1 MRSDN
6 WLLTIMLF
14 TKRNFGIQK
23 TKLFSSL
30 FENYLHQDETV
41 KPFYKYHIGKK
52 EFESFITEENFKYLN
67 RPVLVESLLKQSQ
80 LVNNSTLKTIDSIN
94 QLNNDNTYTVT
105 TGHQLCLFTGPLYF
119 IYKIIS
125 TINLCKTLTEKF
137 PNKNF
142 VPVYW
147 MASEDHDFEE
157 INHANV
163 FGKKVV
169 WSSEEKGGVGN
180 FKTETLKDG
189 IAELKTILGDTENTT
204 SLIELFT
211 NAYLKNENL
220 ADATRYLVNELFGNY
235 GLVTLDGNDKDLKG
249 LFKEEFKTDVFKNTS
264 FEVVSETINQ
274 LKENYSAQV
283 SPRLI
288 NLFYTDSNIRER
300 IEKQHDRYQVLNT
313 EISFSK
319 KELEN
324 IIDTS
329 PEKLSPNVVLRPLY
343 QQKILPNIAYVG
355 GPGELAYWLEYKK
368 LFETYSITCPILMPR
383 HFVMIIDKGTQNK
396 IKKLNLE
403 TESIF
408 TNGEDLVKA
417 FIKNEHADVN
427 LNDFNSHLNDVFNSI
442 TELVSTIDKSLIGS
456 VEAEKQKTLN
466 GILALNQK
474 ITKALKQKSETD
486 INQIWAIKSKLFPN
500 DIPQERYDNISM
512 YYSKYGKSFIENLV
526 EELTYNLDSFEYTVL
541 LEN

>member
-1 MRSDN
+1 
-6 WLLTIMLF
+6 MLF
-14 TKRNFGIQK
+14 TKRQFSIQK

-30 FENYLHQDETV
+30 FENYIQQDETV
-41 KPFYKYHIGKK
+41 KPFYKYHIGQKD
-52 EFESFITEENFKYLN
+52 FEAFFTEEHFNYLN
-67 RPVLVESLLKQSQ
+67 RPVLVESLLKQTQ
-80 LVNNSTLKTIDSIN
+80 LVRNTSSKTIESIR
-94 QLNNDNTYTVT
+94 LLSNDNAFTVT

-163 FGKKVV
+163 FGKKIV
-169 WSSEEKGGVGN
+169 WNSEEKGSVGN

-220 ADATRYLVNELFGNY
+220 ADATRYLVNDLFGNY

-249 LFKEEFKTDVFKNTS
+249 LFKEEFKTDLFKNTS
-264 FEVVSETINQ
+264 FEIVSETINQ
-274 LKENYSAQV
+274 LKEKYSAQV

-288 NLFYTDSNIRER
+288 NVFYTEPNLRER
-300 IEKQHDRYQVLNT
+300 IEKQDDRYHVLNT

-319 KELEN
+319 VELET
-324 IIDTS
+324 IIDTT

-343 QQKILPNIAYVG
+343 QQKILPNVAYVG
-355 GPGELAYWLEYKK
+355 GPGELAYWLQYKK
-368 LFETYSITCPILMPR
+368 MFEAYDITFPILIPR
-383 HFVMIIDKGTQNK
+383 HFAMIIDKGMQNK

-403 TESIF
+403 TESVF
-408 TNGEDLVKA
+408 TDGEDLVKA
-417 FIKNEHADVN
+417 FIKTEHADVN
-427 LNDFNSHLNDVFNSI
+427 LNNFNSPLSDVFNSI
-442 TELVSTIDKSLIGS
+442 TELVSTIDKSLLGS
-456 VEAEKQKTLN
+456 VEAEKQKALN
-466 GILALNQK
+466 GILVLNQK
-474 ITKALKQKSETD
+474 INKALKQQSETD

-500 DIPQERYDNISM
+500 NMPQERYDNLSM
-512 YYSKYGKSFIENLV
+512 YYTKYGKIFIENLV
-526 EELTYNLDSFEYTVL
+526 EDLTYNLDSFEYTVL

>member
-1 MRSDN
+1 
-6 WLLTIMLF
+6 MLF
-14 TKRNFGIQK
+14 TKRHFSIQK

-30 FENYLHQDETV
+30 FENYIQKDETV
-41 KPFYKYHIGKK
+41 KPFYKYHFGKND
-52 EFESFITEENFKYLN
+52 FEAYITEEYFNYLN
-67 RPVLVESLLKQSQ
+67 RPVLVESLIKQTQ
-80 LVNNSTLKTIDSIN
+80 LVTNTSSKTIESI
-94 QLNNDNTYTVT
+94 QLLTTENTFTVT

-125 TINLCKTLTEKF
+125 TINLCKTLAEKF

-169 WSSEEKGGVGN
+169 WNSEEKGSVGN
-180 FKTETLKDG
+180 FKTENLKDV
-189 IAELKTILGDTENTT
+189 ILELKTILGDNENATH
-204 SLIELFT
+204 LIKLFED
-211 NAYLKNENL
+211 AYLKNKNL
-220 ADATRYLVNELFGNY
+220 ADATRYLVNELFGEY
-235 GLVTLDGNDKDLKG
+235 GLIILDGNDKDLKG
-249 LFKEEFKTDVFKNTS
+249 LFREEFKTDVFKNTS
-264 FEVVSETINQ
+264 FEIVSETINE
-274 LKENYSAQV
+274 LKEKYSAQV

-288 NLFYTDSNIRER
+288 NVFYKEPNIRER

-319 KELEN
+319 EELET
-324 IIDTS
+324 IIDTT

-355 GPGELAYWLEYKK
+355 GPGELAYWLEYKTM
-368 LFETYSITCPILMPR
+368 FEHYKINFPILMPR
-383 HFVMIIDKGTQNK
+383 HFAMIIDKGTQNK

-408 TNGEDLVKA
+408 TDGEDLVKA
-417 FIKNEHADVN
+417 FIKTEHADVN
-427 LNDFNSHLNDVFNSI
+427 LNNFNSPLTDVFNSI
-442 TELVSTIDKSLIGS
+442 TELVSAIDKSLIGS

-474 ITKALKQKSETD
+474 INKALKQQSETD
-486 INQIWAIKSKLFPN
+486 INQIWTIKSKLFPN
-500 DIPQERYDNISM
+500 NIPQERYDNLSM
-512 YYSKYGKSFIENLV
+512 YYTKYGKAFIENLV